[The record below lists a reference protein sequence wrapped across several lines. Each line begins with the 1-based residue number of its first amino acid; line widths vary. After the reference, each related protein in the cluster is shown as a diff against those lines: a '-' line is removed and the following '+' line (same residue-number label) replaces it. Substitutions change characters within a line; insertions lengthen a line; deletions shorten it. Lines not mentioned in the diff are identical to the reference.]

1 MRRLRKRF
9 WVKVGLYTL
18 PFVVGFLLLTGVL
31 IYLGES
37 MPLRIVIMHQQRDE
51 TVLYRYRY
59 GNRDQQYK
67 TLATNM
73 RRPEVLALGSSR
85 IIQFR
90 AGFFNRQP
98 EAFYNAA
105 APAWGLP
112 QTLRLLENL
121 REDALPRI
129 LLLAIDPPWFND
141 AYELE
146 EFPEDV
152 SDFSNLF
159 IVNRSFLQDVL
170 GGERFDRPGFDM
182 RAYLRREEPGSG
194 GLALGLRAIRDGH
207 GFRGDGSQQ
216 YGDFLIAEWLW
227 QPQMREN
234 HLEMMRSGEDMYI
247 YGDTVSEEAVQQLTV
262 LLDFAASN
270 DIIVIGFLPPYLPRL
285 WDEMIERGNHTY
297 MVELTPRLQT
307 LFDRYDFPFFDFSSG
322 AWIDTS
328 EEDFFD
334 GWHVSELGTLR
345 MYLRILEAL
354 PELLDEY
361 SDLESLAHIAAT
373 APDTW
378 DVFGLDN
385 QP

>member
-1 MRRLRKRF
+1 MWRPRRKF
-9 WVKVGLYTL
+9 WIKLGIYIL
-18 PFVVGFLLLTGVL
+18 PFAVGFLLLTGGLV
-31 IYLGES
+31 YVGES

-51 TVLYRYRY
+51 AVLYRYRY

-67 TLATNM
+67 TLATNI

-121 REDALPRI
+121 DEDAMPRI

-146 EFPEDV
+146 DSPDDV
-152 SDFSNLF
+152 SDIANLF
-159 IVNRSFLQDVL
+159 IINRSFLQDVL
-170 GGERFDRPGFDM
+170 NGERFDRPGFDIG
-182 RAYLRREEPGSG
+182 AYLRREEPGSG

-216 YGDFLIAEWLW
+216 YGDFLVAEWLW

-234 HLEMMRSGEDMYI
+234 HLELMRRGEDMYV
-247 YGDTVSEEAVQQLTV
+247 YGDTVSEGAVGQLIE

-270 DIIVIGFLPPYLPRL
+270 DIIVIGFLPPYMPGL

-297 MVELTPRLQT
+297 IVELTSRLQT
-307 LFDRYDFPFFDFSSG
+307 LFDRYDYPFFDFSNG
-322 AWIDTS
+322 AWINTDD
-328 EEDFFD
+328 EDFFD
-334 GWHVSELGTLR
+334 GWHVSELGTLWL
-345 MYLRILEAL
+345 YLRILEAL
-354 PELLDEY
+354 PELLSEY
-361 SDLESLAHIAAT
+361 SGLETLTQIAAT

-378 DVFGLDN
+378 DVFGLNN